1 LGQRVHH
8 TILERQHLTVVG
20 LVVIAGQ
27 VQRAVDDGLDEVLGV
42 VRADDDIA
50 ELAWPRRRPILVDRE
65 RQDVGRL
72 VLAAVVA
79 VQLLDALLVDQL
91 DRQVAIGYAGGLE
104 SRLRRAPEARVVCLD
119 LDQREAR
126 RRRSDVWREEC
137 SS

>member
-1 LGQRVHH
+1 
-8 TILERQHLTVVG
+8 VV
-20 LVVIAGQ
+20 VAGE
-27 VQRAVDDGLDEVLGV
+27 VEHAVDDGLDQVLGV
-42 VRADDDIA
+42 LRADDDIA
-50 ELAWPRRRPILVDRE
+50 KLAWPGRRPILVDRE

-79 VQLLDALLVDQL
+79 VQLVDVLLVDEL